1 MKTKCWWTVKT
12 QLKNKINKIKKKEE
26 KLAEQTKHNE
36 NPNT

>member
-1 MKTKCWWTVKT
+1 MLVDC
-12 QLKNKINKIKKKEE
+12 KNSTEEQDKQDKEKEE